1 MDNRKSAPA
10 DEAKSARAGSVFP
23 KHHNT
28 GEGTIASLLCGSDNP
43 MTAHEIMSVLDL
55 SDPRLITKAIERERR
70 AGLPI
75 CASTD
80 TKRPGYFLA
89 DTPEELANYTRS
101 LRHRVQAVSRTLAA
115 MEETHDKWTGQQR
128 LDLNGGDLE

>member
-1 MDNRKSAPA
+1 MSEKKAAPA

-43 MTAHEIMSVLDL
+43 MTAQEIMAALDV
-55 SDPRLITKAIERERR
+55 SDPRLITKEIERERR

-75 CASTD
+75 CASND
-80 TKRPGYFLA
+80 SKRPGYFLA
-89 DTPEELANYTRS
+89 ATPRELESYTRS
-101 LRHRVQAVSRTLAA
+101 LRRRVKAVSGTLAA

-128 LDLNGGDLE
+128 RDLNGGDLE

>member
-1 MDNRKSAPA
+1 MSEKKAAPA

-43 MTAHEIMSVLDL
+43 MTAQEIMAALDV
-55 SDPRLITKAIERERR
+55 SDPRLITKEIERERR

-75 CASTD
+75 CASND
-80 TKRPGYFLA
+80 SKRPGYFLA
-89 DTPEELANYTRS
+89 ATPRELESYTRS
-101 LRHRVQAVSRTLAA
+101 LRRRVKAVSGTLAA